1 MPKIRDLLARRTDL
15 STFVVHLTREYKS
28 RSAQENLKG
37 ILELGLIRYPCAD
50 GPAHRVPCYDTY

>member
-28 RSAQENLKG
+28 GTAQETSSTISTVGSAEK
-37 ILELGLIRYPCAD
+37 RD
-50 GPAHRVPCYDTY
+50 GRLHA